1 MEEGVSYDFYCD
13 SCKGIFGSELLVPFN
28 VIDRVIAFFNI
39 VIFYEVFLKVLF
51 KGKISKKKEKKT
63 NKQKQTKN
71 TQKNRRT
78 NETKKKKER
87 KAKRDV
93 TIL

>member
-51 KGKISKKKEKKT
+51 KGKISKKKEKKQT
-63 NKQKQTKN
+63 NKNKQKTHKKTEGRTK
-71 TQKNRRT
+71 Q
-78 NETKKKKER
+78 KKKER